1 MTPAAFG
8 CPHFPACPGC
18 PWVGRPYADQL
29 ASKHR
34 RVVAA
39 LAATLPDLASD
50 VVTSVLPALEPS
62 GYRVQTKL
70 MVGGTRRLVLGL
82 YAPGSHRVVDA
93 SGCPLHHPLLQR
105 AIPAI
110 RDALADD
117 AVPLHGRGRTGVRYV
132 LVRASLAEE
141 RVLVTL
147 VSSRTPLPHAERLAR
162 RLRTAVPLAGLLLNE
177 NTTTRQR
184 DPRPA
189 HGVPVGRG
197 GAPRALR

>member
-1 MTPAAFG
+1 M
-8 CPHFPACPGC
+8 
-18 PWVGRPYADQL
+18 
-29 ASKHR
+29 
-34 RVVAA
+34 
-39 LAATLPDLASD
+39 
-50 VVTSVLPALEPS
+50 LPALEPS

-110 RDALADD
+110 RDALADE

-162 RLRTAVPLAGLLLNE
+162 RLRTAAPARRPPAE
-177 NTTTRQR
+177 REHDDRQR

-189 HGVPVGRG
+189 HGAPVGRG